1 MRHGMANRKLGRT
14 SSHRKAMFR
23 NQLASL
29 IESERI
35 ITTLPKA
42 KELRP
47 IAEKLITLAKNDI
60 VHNRRHAAR
69 QVPDDSLIAKL
80 FDTLGP
86 RFSTRPG
93 GYTRIMKLGA
103 RPGRRKPRLACAGTP
118 APEGRAPLHK
128 TAVSF
133 ALMKRSLALLF
144 TLFAFA
150 NVGAAAFSGT
160 ATAEAAVATND
171 EAAKLHA
178 LFDRTWEAQLRED
191 PLYATSVGRHDYDNL
206 LPSVTPADLE
216 GSYERT

>member
-29 IESERI
+29 IDNERI

-47 IAEKLITLAKNDI
+47 LAEKLITLAKNDS
-60 VHNRRHAAR
+60 VHTRRQAF
-69 QVPDDSLIAKL
+69 QVIPDNALIAKL

-103 RPGRRKPRLACAGTP
+103 RRGDAAEMASLELVERSADKTEAKVEAATP
-118 APEGRAPLHK
+118 AKGGKKKAAPKKEAEPAAEPEEKPTRARK
-128 TAVSF
+128 
-133 ALMKRSLALLF
+133 
-144 TLFAFA
+144 
-150 NVGAAAFSGT
+150 AAPK
-160 ATAEAAVATND
+160 AEAKKASA
-171 EAAKLHA
+171 EEKPK
-178 LFDRTWEAQLRED
+178 RPRKKKEE
-191 PLYATSVGRHDYDNL
+191 
-206 LPSVTPADLE
+206 
-216 GSYERT
+216 

>member
-14 SSHRKAMFR
+14 SSHRNAMFR

-47 IAEKLITLAKNDI
+47 IAEKLITLAKNDS
-60 VHNRRHAAR
+60 VHNRRQAFR
-69 QVPDDSLIAKL
+69 QVANNELIAKL

-103 RPGRRKPRLACAGTP
+103 RRGDAAEMAILELVERTPEEKTDAKSTETAKPEKKKAAPKKEAKAAEPPAEEKPKRGAKKAAAPKAEAEGETPAKKPR
-118 APEGRAPLHK
+118 
-128 TAVSF
+128 
-133 ALMKRSLALLF
+133 
-144 TLFAFA
+144 
-150 NVGAAAFSGT
+150 
-160 ATAEAAVATND
+160 
-171 EAAKLHA
+171 AKKKK
-178 LFDRTWEAQLRED
+178 EE
-191 PLYATSVGRHDYDNL
+191 
-206 LPSVTPADLE
+206 
-216 GSYERT
+216 

>member
-14 SSHRKAMFR
+14 SSHRNAMFR

-47 IAEKLITLAKNDI
+47 IAEKLITLAKNDS
-60 VHNRRHAAR
+60 VHARRQAAR
-69 QVPDDSLIAKL
+69 SIPDDALIAKL

-103 RPGRRKPRLACAGTP
+103 RRGDAAEMAILELVERTPEEKTETKATETAKSEKKKAASKKEAPVEEPEAEEKPKKAAKKAAPKKAEKKEAP
-118 APEGRAPLHK
+118 AKKAPAK
-128 TAVSF
+128 
-133 ALMKRSLALLF
+133 K
-144 TLFAFA
+144 
-150 NVGAAAFSGT
+150 AAAKKK
-160 ATAEAAVATND
+160 
-171 EAAKLHA
+171 AK
-178 LFDRTWEAQLRED
+178 
-191 PLYATSVGRHDYDNL
+191 
-206 LPSVTPADLE
+206 
-216 GSYERT
+216 